1 MGLIKWF
8 RRVTKRLSVKF
19 YKWESGSSFIKTYDE
34 SSGYEQICTAIIR
47 KMINHSDTKFTIA
60 PLSGKRYLINK
71 VLDIFI
77 IIEDNKVEITNH
89 VYHYVIKLSK
99 RDTEKITKQFDKK
112 VDDIRTQYENEIK
125 SQITN
130 TLHKIY
136 EKITNEE
143 FVTKRDTKG

>member
-1 MGLIKWF
+1 MKKWF
-8 RRVTKRLSVKF
+8 LRQLKRLSVKF
-19 YKWESGSSFIKTYDE
+19 YKWEKGSFLKTYDE
-34 SSGYEQICTAIIR
+34 ESGYEQICTAIVR

-71 VLDIFI
+71 TIDIFI

-112 VDDIRTQYENEIK
+112 VDEIRTEYEKEIK

-130 TLHKIY
+130 TLYKIY
-136 EKITNEE
+136 DKVSYELDINRNT
-143 FVTKRDTKG
+143 